1 MAKVNFIRRH
11 TNVEVDEE
19 PIVDGNFIVTGDGG
33 VFIDYGTERIAIGGS
48 IIVDSTM
55 SDTSTNPVQ
64 NKVVKEYTDGK
75 VKTINTKS
83 DIDTYSCN
91 YVNDNMQKHML
102 SASFTADIEPTPQQY
117 VELSNWSAIETTGNK
132 LSIKNGK
139 IVVGTGVSKI
149 KISGILGVW
158 DTTNQL
164 IYVYGKKNGANINTP
179 WVVNAVLDYHS
190 MIYNNLISVKEG
202 DIISIAVYGQK
213 TYKIEYQ
220 KSLFIFEVVE

>member
-11 TNVEVDEE
+11 TDVEVDKE
-19 PIVDGNFIVTGDGG
+19 PIVDGNFIVTGDGR
-33 VFIDYGTERIAIGGS
+33 VFIDYGTERIPIGGS
-48 IIVDSTM
+48 IIVDSAM

-75 VKTINTKS
+75 VKIINTKS

-91 YVNDNMQKHML
+91 YVNDNMQKHMI
-102 SASFTADIEPTPQQY
+102 SASFTTDLEPTIQQY
-117 VELSNWSAIETTGNK
+117 VELSNWSAIETVGNK

-139 IVVGTGVSKI
+139 IVVGAGVSKI
-149 KISGILGVW
+149 KISGILGVH

-164 IYVYGKKNGANINTP
+164 IYIYGRKNGKDIPTP
-179 WVVNAVLDYHS
+179 WVVNAVLDYQN
-190 MIYNNLISVKEG
+190 MIYNNLISVQEG

-213 TYKIEYQ
+213 DYTIEYK